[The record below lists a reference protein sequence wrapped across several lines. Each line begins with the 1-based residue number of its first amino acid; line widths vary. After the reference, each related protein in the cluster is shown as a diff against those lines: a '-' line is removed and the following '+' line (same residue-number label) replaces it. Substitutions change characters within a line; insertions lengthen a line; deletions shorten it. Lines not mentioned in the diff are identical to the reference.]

1 MINREYAKQIKKL
14 MPVRESDRD
23 LNTPVSMWK
32 EMDRLRGYPE
42 PTSVVIF
49 RTKGCSWYNFSS
61 CSMCGYFNDVSS
73 KIQDENLYR
82 QVDYAFKSLG
92 ETRILKVFTSGS
104 FLDPLEVPPGVRN
117 YFMDQ
122 AKANLDKLLVESRT
136 EYVNERNLSGIKNN
150 GLDIR
155 IAIGLESSNDSIIKE
170 SINKGSTFAKF
181 LESARV
187 IKDLDLELRTYLL
200 LKPPFISEKAS
211 IEDMIKSVKDVSGIS
226 DDVSVNPMNI
236 QKNTMVEKL
245 WKNGLYRPPRL
256 WSIARILLETRNSG
270 TEVISYPTGGN
281 KIRGAHNEEDSMEL
295 LNLIFSASLSQD
307 FTELEAFYENADRS
321 NYLRDL
327 DLENNMI
334 FQQDLDRLVDRLGSA
349 SMTV

>member
-1 MINREYAKQIKKL
+1 MINREFARQIKKL
-14 MPVRESDRD
+14 MPARVYDRD
-23 LNTPVSMWK
+23 PDTPVSMWK

-73 KIQDENLYR
+73 SIKEENLYR
-82 QVDYAFKSLG
+82 QIDYAFRSMG

-104 FLDPLEVPPGVRN
+104 FLDPLEVPLSVRN

-136 EYVNERNLSGIKNN
+136 EYVNAKNLSGLKDY

-155 IAIGLESSNDSIIKE
+155 IAIGLESSNDTIIKE

-187 IKDLDLELRTYLL
+187 IRDLDLELRTYLL

-211 IEDMIKSVKDVSGIS
+211 VEDMIKSIRDVSGIS
-226 DDVSVNPMNI
+226 QDVSINPMNI

-256 WSIARILLETRNSG
+256 WSIARILLETRNLG
-270 TEVISYPTGGN
+270 TQVISYPTGGN
-281 KIRGAHNEEDSMEL
+281 KVRGAHNEEDSMDL

-307 FTELEAFYENADRS
+307 FTDLEAFYERS
-321 NYLRDL
+321 DKSGYLSNL
-327 DLENNMI
+327 ALEDSLL
-334 FQQDLDRLVDRLGSA
+334 FQQDLDRLVERLGSS

>member
-82 QVDYAFKSLG
+82 QVDYAFRSLG

>member
-14 MPVRESDRD
+14 MPVREFDRD

>member
-14 MPVRESDRD
+14 MPVREFDRD

-211 IEDMIKSVKDVSGIS
+211 IEDMIKSVKDVSDIS

>member
-170 SINKGSTFAKF
+170 SINKGSIFAKF

-187 IKDLDLELRTYLL
+187 IKDLNLELRTYLL

-321 NYLRDL
+321 HYLRDL

-334 FQQDLDRLVDRLGSA
+334 FQQDLDRLVERLGSA

>member
-181 LESARV
+181 LESAKV

>member
-82 QVDYAFKSLG
+82 QVDYAFRSLG

-321 NYLRDL
+321 HYLRDL

>member
-14 MPVRESDRD
+14 MPVREFDRD

-32 EMDRLRGYPE
+32 EMDRLRRYPE

-82 QVDYAFKSLG
+82 QVDYAFRSLG